1 MKRLNST
8 QTLRA
13 RLQNESGVAL
23 FLTLIL
29 VSTLSILT
37 VSMMFLAQSESFSSG
52 NYRLMTQSRYGA
64 EAGVQK
70 AADYILQTDLSTAAP
85 GLIALL
91 PVSQSPVQYNFKDVV
106 LSSDPDPAQSNF
118 PDAAV
123 ITAFQA
129 AAGGQVVAGNSTINF
144 TATAKLLALAQIQDG
159 YTGVNKLV
167 QTWEVTSTAF
177 VNGVR
182 KSEVQ
187 VSAILD
193 NNQMP
198 TIAYGAFGTDPGCGS
213 LKFQGNVQTNSYDP
227 YNKLGQPQPLT
238 MYDTGGDV
246 GTNGNLDIQ
255 GSVDVKGNLSSP
267 ITGVGNCTNN
277 GGVASKAMTQSG
289 KATVEGGAPLQLPQT
304 LQLPT
309 PPVPNPLP
317 PTGTATITTPGP
329 TTCTDPPPNGLGV
342 SAANCNVTGNVI
354 TLFNNSNTPM
364 TLPNVVLKGQA
375 QLVLTASATAGT
387 TNDYVFN
394 SLSLGSTN
402 NSLQVE
408 SPSKSYGVK
417 INIAGL
423 NSDGT
428 TMSTPVLDMSGG
440 SNVGGFT
447 TTPHNPADACTGCS
461 QYDSSLTQF
470 IYGGTGTANVGGNP
484 AAASVYYMPNA
495 YVNFSGNSSLYGAI
509 IAHDLFI
516 NGGGNSVS
524 INYDQSLSGKGQTA
538 SAPMLA
544 SFSWKKY

>member
-1 MKRLNST
+1 MKRLNSNKA
-8 QTLRA
+8 LRA

-70 AADYILQTDLSTAAP
+70 AADYILNTDFTTAAP

-91 PVSQSPVQYNFKDVV
+91 PVSQSPVQYNFNDVV
-106 LSSDPDPAQSNF
+106 LSSDPAQSNF
-118 PDAAV
+118 PDAGVKA
-123 ITAFQA
+123 AFLA
-129 AAGGQVVAGNSTINF
+129 AAGGQVVAGNSTINY
-144 TATAKLLALAQIQDG
+144 TASAKLLAIAQIQDG

-167 QTWEVTSTAF
+167 QTWEITSTAF

-213 LKFQGNVQTNSYDP
+213 LRFQGNVSTNSYDSSTISGSTAP
-227 YNKLGQPQPLT
+227 T
-238 MYDTGGDV
+238 MFNTGGDV

-267 ITGVGNCTNN
+267 ITGVGSCTNN

-304 LQLPT
+304 MQLPT
-309 PPVPNPLP
+309 PPIPPASGYSPVAISSPDANTCKAIHVPDAAGR
-317 PTGTATITTPGP
+317 GTCSWDGANTITVTNTDGTPLALP
-329 TTCTDPPPNGLGV
+329 YV
-342 SAANCNVTGNVI
+342 S
-354 TLFNNSNTPM
+354 LS
-364 TLPNVVLKGQA
+364 GQA
-375 QLVLTASATAGT
+375 KIVLTAPGGSSV
-387 TNDYVFN
+387 TNEYDFDGI
-394 SLSLGSTN
+394 SLGSTN
-402 NSLQVE
+402 NSLTVQ
-408 SPSKSYGVK
+408 SASKANDVK
-417 INIAGL
+417 INLSGQ
-423 NSDGT
+423 NPDG
-428 TMSTPVLDMSGG
+428 SPIVSGPVLSISGG
-440 SNVGGFT
+440 AQLGGFT
-447 TTPHNPADACTGCS
+447 ASPSYPCTGCS
-461 QYDSSLTQF
+461 QFDAALTQV
-470 IYGGTGTANVGGNP
+470 IYGGTGELDVQGNP
-484 AAASVYYMPNA
+484 NAASVYYAPNA
-495 YVNFSGNSSLYGAI
+495 YVQFGGTQSLYGAI
-509 IAHDLFI
+509 IAHDLYI
-516 NGGGNSVS
+516 NGGGNSIG
-524 INYDQSLSGKGQTA
+524 INYDQSLSGKGVTA

>member
-1 MKRLNST
+1 MKRLNSNKA
-8 QTLRA
+8 LSA

-70 AADYILQTDLSTAAP
+70 AADYILNTDFSTAAP
-85 GLIALL
+85 GLMALL

-106 LSSDPDPAQSNF
+106 LSSDPAHPSNF
-118 PDAAV
+118 PDAGVKA
-123 ITAFQA
+123 AFLA
-129 AAGGQVVAGNSTINF
+129 SAGGQVVAGNSTINY
-144 TATAKLLALAQIQDG
+144 TAQAKLLALAKIQDG
-159 YTGVNKLV
+159 YTGVTKLV

-177 VNGVR
+177 VDGVH
-182 KSEVQ
+182 KSAVE

-213 LKFQGNVQTNSYDP
+213 LKFQGNVSTNSYDSS
-227 YNKLGQPQPLT
+227 T
-238 MYDTGGDV
+238 MTGSTAPTMLDTGGDV

-267 ITGVGNCTNN
+267 ITGVGDCTNN
-277 GGVASKAMTQSG
+277 GGVASKALTESG

-309 PPVPNPLP
+309 PPIPPPSGYSPVAISSPDANTCASQLHLTSGVNCFWDGADTITLMNTTGMPLPVPYVSLSGQAKIVLTAP
-317 PTGTATITTPGP
+317 PTG
-329 TTCTDPPPNGLGV
+329 
-342 SAANCNVTGNVI
+342 SSVTNEYNFDGI
-354 TLFNNSNTPM
+354 
-364 TLPNVVLKGQA
+364 A
-375 QLVLTASATAGT
+375 
-387 TNDYVFN
+387 
-394 SLSLGSTN
+394 LGSTN
-402 NSLQVE
+402 NSLTVQ
-408 SPSKSYGVK
+408 SASKANDVK
-417 INIAGL
+417 INLSGQ
-423 NSDGT
+423 NPDG
-428 TMSTPVLDMSGG
+428 SPLSVPVVSISGG
-440 SNVGGFT
+440 AQLGGFT
-447 TTPHNPADACTGCS
+447 ASPSYPCTGCS
-461 QYDSSLTQF
+461 QFDASLTQV
-470 IYGGTGTANVGGNP
+470 IYGGTGELDVQGTPN
-484 AAASVYYMPNA
+484 AAAVYYAPNA
-495 YVNFSGNSSLYGAI
+495 YVVFSGTQSLYGAI

-516 NGGGNSVS
+516 NGGGNAIS